1 MLNQA
6 QLLRACNE
14 FLLLLLGVFLIALTF
29 TGRYAVPR
37 RSPTWI
43 ALGAFLIYWGLRA
56 WARSGRFASRW
67 GHRLRGG
74 SIALVGVLMLA
85 IAWLPLLPHAP
96 ALLDAAGSILA
107 FRGLAGIILS
117 VRTP

>member
-14 FLLLLLGVFLIALTF
+14 LLLLLLGVLLIVLTF

-37 RSPTWI
+37 GSPTWI
-43 ALGAFLIYWGLRA
+43 ALGAFLICWGLRA
-56 WARSGRFASRW
+56 LARSGRSTSRW
-67 GHRLRGG
+67 EHRLRGG
-74 SIALVGVLMLA
+74 SLALVGVLMLA
-85 IAWLPLLPHAP
+85 IAWLPLLPVP
-96 ALLDAAGSILA
+96 ALLGTAGSILA
-107 FRGLAGIILS
+107 LRGLAGIVLA